1 MFLFLSSLCRTL
13 SRSAFHLL
21 CFSLAFSDSLRVST
35 RVWTRGRRVKEML
48 PGLGCLV
55 RVLLGQAGESMQGGA
70 GAQAP
75 ESSLATTNFTG
86 LLTIRLSL

>member
-1 MFLFLSSLCRTL
+1 
-13 SRSAFHLL
+13 
-21 CFSLAFSDSLRVST
+21 
-35 RVWTRGRRVKEML
+35 ML

-70 GAQAP
+70 GAWAP

-86 LLTIRLSL
+86 LLTIRLSLEHNALCVLLFTFSIWGLGVSFCFILTQYILPFIRG